1 MKTKITFLPVVVMAL
16 LATSCAEKKTEAVS
30 ETKTEKH
37 YESLEKAS
45 WLIGKWGNTTPE
57 GALSEFW
64 EKKNDSTYHG
74 ESYFVV
80 GGKDTVFSESIELTE
95 ANGKLAYI
103 VTMPGQNNEKPVRF
117 DLTSGDENSMV
128 FENPAHDFPNKI
140 TYKKV
145 SNDSLVAEIHGTQNG
160 KRASETFAMKRQ

>member
-1 MKTKITFLPVVVMAL
+1 MKTKNTFLPVAAIAL
-16 LATSCAEKKTEAVS
+16 LTVSCNEKKTDTVA

-37 YESLEKAS
+37 YENLENAS

-80 GGKDTVFSESIELTE
+80 GGKDTVFSESIELIE

-103 VTMPGQNNEKPVRF
+103 VTMPSQNNEKPVRF
-117 DLTSGDENSMV
+117 DLTSGDGSNMV

-145 SNDSLVAEIHGTQNG
+145 SKDSLVAEIHGMQNG
-160 KRASETFAMKRQ
+160 KAASETFAMKRQ